1 MQYNKN
7 TFHKKQIKGAVDFMM
22 DKNLHSSKMD
32 EARNVKISASD
43 KFRQESFVAT
53 FPPLKDLVW

>member
-1 MQYNKN
+1 
-7 TFHKKQIKGAVDFMM
+7 
-22 DKNLHSSKMD
+22 MD